1 MPSKSMIIVGAGVA
15 GLCTG
20 IYGQMNGYQTH
31 IFEKENNSG
40 GLLTTWKRKGYLID
54 LCIHW
59 LVGSGPG
66 IFLNRYWNE
75 IGLLDAHQFYHHD
88 CYEVYQG
95 SDGRRLTL
103 YCDPDR
109 LEQHMLDL
117 APGDAAAIREF
128 ISGMRFGRDFNP
140 PDLEKYEAGFWGW
153 MKTIMGMMPKVKD
166 LQKWQNVTIGQLA
179 AGFKDPLL
187 RDGINF
193 MLEPDFSALYAFTT
207 LGFVTKK
214 QAGYPIGG
222 SQPIVN
228 TLENRYQQLGG
239 NIEFRTTVKKII
251 VQNNVAVGI
260 QLEDGREEYADVV
273 ISAVDGFTTIYNH
286 LDGKYLDRK
295 IQDRYASWKPTRPF
309 MYASFGVAMEFPD
322 VPVAAEANLF
332 ELETPVMIAGKQQTN
347 IGLRF
352 HQIDQNFAPSGKTV
366 FSAAIRT
373 DYDYW
378 KPLATDRHKYEQEKE
393 KVKLSFIKALEQI
406 WPGITAK
413 IEMCDLVTPLTFER
427 YTNNLQGSISGWS
440 LIPKQAG
447 VNIPKTLPGLNNFWM
462 VGQWVYPGGGLP
474 AGVITAREVIWRQCR
489 KDKKKFVNK

>member
-1 MPSKSMIIVGAGVA
+1 ME
-15 GLCTG
+15 T
-20 IYGQMNGYQTH
+20 
-31 IFEKENNSG
+31 
-40 GLLTTWKRKGYLID
+40 
-54 LCIHW
+54 
-59 LVGSGPG
+59 
-66 IFLNRYWNE
+66 LN
-75 IGLLDAHQFYHHD
+75 
-88 CYEVYQG
+88 
-95 SDGRRLTL
+95 
-103 YCDPDR
+103 
-109 LEQHMLDL
+109 
-117 APGDAAAIREF
+117 
-128 ISGMRFGRDFNP
+128 FG
-140 PDLEKYEAGFWGW
+140 
-153 MKTIMGMMPKVKD
+153 
-166 LQKWQNVTIGQLA
+166 
-179 AGFKDPLL
+179 
-187 RDGINF
+187 
-193 MLEPDFSALYAFTT
+193 
-207 LGFVTKK
+207 
-214 QAGYPIGG
+214 
-222 SQPIVN
+222 
-228 TLENRYQQLGG
+228 
-239 NIEFRTTVKKII
+239 TTVKKII

-273 ISAVDGFTTIYNH
+273 ISAVDGFTTIYKH

-295 IQDRYASWKPTRPF
+295 IQERYASWKPTRPF

-489 KDKKKFVNK
+489 KDKKKFVN